1 MAARRRRVDRGK
13 IIGIVIM
20 VIALVLVVAFL
31 LYSLYLWFKVHKI
44 PVNYFVFSLIIS
56 IAWAIPLIIFTISLT
71 KHLRQVPPLPK
82 KRIIAGLGFLALLF
96 IIIIVLFLY
105 IFPTA
110 TILLIINIV
119 NATLVEYKLLYCC
132 KVCGGVPLNQA
143 VLNPVGSNETMFA
156 RVTLSQSFIVLVL
169 GGILL
174 AIVTILWLLTIPLLK
189 VLLEFNSGGREGT
202 CNTLCYGD
210 RWLFY
215 SYMAMTLITYFMGF
229 GIIVYSLAILSSSE
243 FPYAYAMLITTFL
256 VLIVEALMT
265 RNSGA
270 GSLWPWVVL
279 FISVVSSLL
288 YTVVTFYINGFILPS
303 ACLTSV
309 NDMLDMYVSSL
320 LLAGTFGIIP
330 YVSTLSVI
338 HYRIMCPRVETE
350 KTR

>member
-1 MAARRRRVDRGK
+1 MDRDK

-20 VIALVLVVAFL
+20 VITLLILVAFL
-31 LYSLYLWFKVHKI
+31 LYSLYLWFKAHEI
-44 PVNYFVFSLIIS
+44 SVNYFVFSLIIS
-56 IAWAIPLIIFTISLT
+56 IAWTIPLIIFTKSLT
-71 KHLRQVPPLPK
+71 KYLQYVPPLPK

-96 IIIIVLFLY
+96 IIIVVFVLY

-110 TILLIINIV
+110 TILSIINIA

-132 KVCGGVPLNQA
+132 KACGGVPLNQTA
-143 VLNPVGSNETMFA
+143 ISPVGSNETMFVRA
-156 RVTLSQSFIVLVL
+156 ALSQSSIVLVL
-169 GGILL
+169 GGISLV
-174 AIVTILWLLTIPLLK
+174 IVTILWLLTIPLLK
-189 VLLEFNSGGREGT
+189 VLLGFNSGSREGT

-265 RNSGA
+265 RNSEA

-279 FISVVSSLL
+279 FISVISSLL

-350 KTR
+350 KRDSVQ